1 MIKGSR
7 FLTMSVCTLFV
18 LGLITM
24 PISAGLKDKL
34 QSDEFEGSKLSDIW
48 SIDNPTVGKFQV
60 SGNKLNVTG
69 GFNGNVWGGSDALF
83 FYQEVSQRNFD
94 ITTDFV
100 ADYKGGSVV
109 AGLLVESETTKDT
122 KDRDGEWV
130 TLKLWGRGGDDN
142 NAVLQYQRRE
152 NDSEAAGYVGTYGE
166 GNPDKLYQPKA
177 GQIPISMRLKRAGD
191 TYETWFKPDGKG
203 DWVSVGKAK
212 SVLKDPVKVGIYAG
226 IAEDAIGT
234 LEVKFD
240 NFLEASSS
248 VTAVDSKNRLTTTWG
263 DLKTQ

>member
-1 MIKGSR
+1 MKKVNRII
-7 FLTMSVCTLFV
+7 TVSVCFLCI
-18 LGLITM
+18 LGLVTM

-34 QSDEFEGSKLSDIW
+34 QSDEFEGSKLSEFW
-48 SIDNPTVGKFQV
+48 NIDNPKVGEFKI
-60 SGNKLNVTG
+60 SGGKLNVTG
-69 GFNGNVWGGSDALF
+69 GFNGNVWGSSDALF

-109 AGLLVESETTKDT
+109 AGLLVESETTKDS

-130 TLKLWGRGGDDN
+130 TLKLWGRGGNDN

-152 NDSEAAGYVGTYGE
+152 NDAPALGYVGTVKDYLPE
-166 GNPDKLYQPKA
+166 A
-177 GQIPISMRLKRAGD
+177 GQIPISLRLKRDGD

-203 DWVSVGKAK
+203 DWLSVGKVK
-212 SVLKDPVKVGIYAG
+212 NVLKDPVKVGIYAG
-226 IAEDAIGT
+226 IAETDKGT
-234 LEVKFD
+234 LKVTFD